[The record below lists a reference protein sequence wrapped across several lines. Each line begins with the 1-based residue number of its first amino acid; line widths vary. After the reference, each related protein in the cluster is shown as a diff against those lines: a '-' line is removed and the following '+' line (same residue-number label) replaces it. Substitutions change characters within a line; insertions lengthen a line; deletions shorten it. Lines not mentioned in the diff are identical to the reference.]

1 MGGIAKGIG
10 NAVGSV
16 VGGITGSNKAAN
28 AQVSA
33 AKDSNQ
39 MAWNIYRD
47 QKNTLAPFLKAG
59 QGGLAGLTGAVNGLA
74 GTTAAQAGAQN
85 DAFAGLQSLTGL
97 GGMNK
102 FLNDYYNSDA
112 YKQQAAQAR
121 YQNLASAEATG
132 GLGSTATSNQLAAIA
147 PQLGMQAYNQQLNN
161 YQNLFGTA
169 QSAQNN
175 AFNQL
180 LGLSNIGLSAGGAQN
195 AAAGNFSNTYG
206 QNMGQI
212 GAARAGAS
220 LASGNALTSGL
231 GYLAGTKTVQNLGSK
246 AVSGIGSLLGGLF

>member
-33 AKDSNQ
+33 AKDANQ
-39 MAWNIYRD
+39 MAWNIYQD
-47 QKNTLAPFLKAG
+47 QKKTNQPFLN
-59 QGGLAGLTGAVNGLA
+59 AGLTG
-74 GTTAAQAGAQN
+74 
-85 DAFAGLQSLTGL
+85 LTGL
-97 GGMNK
+97 QGIAGKPIDRNAS
-102 FLNDYYNSDA
+102 LAEYYASPEYQMLSD
-112 YKQQAAQAR
+112 QAR
-121 YQNLASAEATG
+121 YQSLNAAEATG
-132 GLGSTATSNQLAAIA
+132 GLGSTATGNMLASIA
-147 PQLGMQAYNQQLNN
+147 PQLGQN
-161 YQNLFGTA
+161 YLSMLTDQ
-169 QSAQNN
+169 QNN
-175 AFNQL
+175 MYGQL
-180 LGLSNIGLSAGGAQN
+180 LGLTNVGLSAAGANN
-195 AAAGNFSNTYG
+195 AAAGNYSNAYG

>member
-16 VGGITGSNKAAN
+16 VGGITGSNKAAD

-39 MAWNIYRD
+39 MAWNIYQD
-47 QKNTLAPFLKAG
+47 QKKTNQPFLN
-59 QGGLAGLTGAVNGLA
+59 AGLTG
-74 GTTAAQAGAQN
+74 
-85 DAFAGLQSLTGL
+85 LTGL
-97 GGMNK
+97 QGIAGKPIDRNAS
-102 FLNDYYNSDA
+102 LAEYYASPEYKMLSD
-112 YKQQAAQAR
+112 QAR
-121 YQNLASAEATG
+121 YQSLNAAEATG
-132 GLGSTATSNQLAAIA
+132 GLGSTATGNMLASIA
-147 PQLGMQAYNQQLNN
+147 PQLGQN
-161 YQNLFGTA
+161 YLSMLTDQ
-169 QSAQNN
+169 QNN
-175 AFNQL
+175 MYGQL
-180 LGLSNIGLSAGGAQN
+180 LGLTNVGLSAAGANN
-195 AAAGNFSNTYG
+195 AAAGNYSNTYG